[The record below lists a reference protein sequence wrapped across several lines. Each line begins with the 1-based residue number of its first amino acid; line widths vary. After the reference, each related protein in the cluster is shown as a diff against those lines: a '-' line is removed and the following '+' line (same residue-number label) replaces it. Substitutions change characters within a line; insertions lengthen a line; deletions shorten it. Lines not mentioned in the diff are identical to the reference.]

1 MAETVNIPFVQDADI
16 YINADWDEVQFIFFD
31 DDAQEDPTDFSSNVF
46 TGEVLDKVGGT
57 KLFDL
62 TFNTPAN
69 DGQILPSLTEA
80 QTLTLTGKKLHY
92 WVKVDDGAYFSGTLF
107 VSGSFIEGS

>member
-1 MAETVNIPFVQDADI
+1 MADTVEIPFVQDADI
-16 YINADWDEVQFIFFD
+16 YINSDWDEVQFIFHD
-31 DDAQEDPTDFSSNVF
+31 DEAKTMPTDYSLSVF
-46 TGEVLDKVGGT
+46 TGEVLDKIAGT

-62 TFNTPAN
+62 TFNTPAD

-92 WVKVDDGAYFSGTLF
+92 WVKVDDGGYFSGNLF
-107 VSGSFIEGS
+107 VSSSFIAGV